1 MPRPVNRLSARTV
14 ATLKK
19 PGRHA
24 DGAGL
29 YLHIDDNLSKRWV
42 FVFQWRGRRKE
53 MGLGSVSLVSL
64 VEAREAALA
73 ARKLVAT
80 GVNPIEDRRR
90 VKSDARTFGE
100 VAEEVI
106 ADLASGWKGDAQE
119 AAWRDTLKQHAAPL
133 WNLAVD
139 QVDTEDVLGALKP
152 IWTKIPETASRV
164 RGRIERVLDA
174 ARAKGL
180 RSGEN
185 PARWRG
191 HLKLLLPARQRLAR
205 GHHAA
210 LPYEDAPAFW
220 TRLSEREG
228 AGVRALRWT
237 ILTVA
242 RENEALGATERE
254 IKGAVWI
261 VPAERMKGGREHRVP
276 LTAAALAELRLTGN
290 PDALLFPGAKPGRP
304 LSNMTMDMQ
313 LRKMG
318 VKATPHGFRSTFR
331 DWAGDKTNF
340 PREVAEAALAHLI
353 GDEAERAYRR
363 GDALDKRRRL
373 MEAWAGYLLG
383 EAQVVTLRRVR

>member
-1 MPRPVNRLSARTV
+1 MPRPVNRLSARQV
-14 ATLKK
+14 ATLRQ

-53 MGLGSVSLVSL
+53 MGLGSLSLVSL
-64 VEAREAALA
+64 VEAREKALA
-73 ARKLVAT
+73 ARKQVAS

-119 AAWRDTLKQHAAPL
+119 AAWRDTLKQHAAPI
-133 WNLAVD
+133 WGLAVD

-152 IWTKIPETASRV
+152 IWAKIPETASRV

-191 HLKLLLPARQRLAR
+191 HLKLLLPARQRLTK

-210 LPYEDAPAFW
+210 LPYEEAPAFW
-220 TRLSEREG
+220 ARLSEREG
-228 AGVRALRWT
+228 AGVRALRFT
-237 ILTVA
+237 ILTAA
-242 RENEALGATERE
+242 RENETLGAPERE
-254 IKGAVWI
+254 IHGNVWI
-261 VPAERMKGGREHRVP
+261 IPPERMKGGREHRVP
-276 LTAAALAELRLTGN
+276 LTAAALAELRLTGDL
-290 PDALLFPGAKPGRP
+290 DALLFPGAKAGRP

-313 LRKMG
+313 LRKMK
-318 VKATPHGFRSTFR
+318 VAATPHGFRSTFR
-331 DWAGDKTNF
+331 DWAGDRTNF
-340 PREVAEAALAHLI
+340 PREVAEAALAHRV
-353 GDEAERAYRR
+353 GDEAEQAYRR
-363 GDALDKRRRL
+363 GDALDKRRKL

-383 EAQVVTLRRVR
+383 EAQVVALRRVR